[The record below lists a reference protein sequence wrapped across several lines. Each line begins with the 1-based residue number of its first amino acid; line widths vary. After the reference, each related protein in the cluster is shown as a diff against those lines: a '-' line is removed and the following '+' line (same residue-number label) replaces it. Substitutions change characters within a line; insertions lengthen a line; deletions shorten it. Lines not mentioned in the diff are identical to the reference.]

1 MDHIHISLA
10 PEAIGHF
17 GQLIVTN
24 ALLMSL
30 IGTVILA
37 LLAVYVSRKS
47 TLIPSRVGV
56 VSESLVLGVYNYV
69 ESVLEDK
76 DLARKFYPIIMSI
89 FIFVL
94 LLNWIQFIPGVGSL
108 GFFEGEHGE
117 KFAPLLRGATTDLN
131 LTLAIALVAFLT
143 IEFAGISK
151 LGIFAYLGKF
161 FNFSSPINFAVG
173 IIDFFS
179 ELARLISFSFRLF
192 GNIFAGE
199 VIIAVLI
206 FFMPVLLPVPFIGFE
221 LFVGFIQASIFALLT
236 LFFIK
241 IAVTA
246 HH

>member
-1 MDHIHISLA
+1 MEQIHISLA
-10 PEAIGHF
+10 PEIIGHF
-17 GQLIVTN
+17 GQLNVTN
-24 ALLMSL
+24 ALLMSI
-30 IGTVILA
+30 IGTVFLTIIA
-37 LLAVYVSRKS
+37 LFVTKKT
-47 TLIPSRVGV
+47 TLIPTRVGV
-56 VSESLVLGVYNYV
+56 VTETLIGGVYSYV

-76 DLARKFYPIIMSI
+76 NLTRKFYPVIMSI
-89 FIFVL
+89 FLFIL

-108 GFFEGEHGE
+108 GFFYGE
-117 KFAPLLRGATTDLN
+117 KFEPLLRGATTDLN

-143 IEFAGISK
+143 IEFAGLSK
-151 LGIFAYLGKF
+151 LGMFKYLGKF

-173 IIDFFS
+173 IIDLFS

-206 FFMPVLLPVPFIGFE
+206 FFLPILLPVPFIGFE
-221 LFVGFIQASIFALLT
+221 LFVGFIQAAIFALLT